1 MTPASARSR
10 KYAFLA
16 QRLGL
21 SMLVLGIHGLDYDRD
36 LRDMRV
42 LKEKT
47 IDNIFTCFGFPK
59 QSALSYTLQVHLP
72 FLVDTCQNTVFE

>member
-1 MTPASARSR
+1 MTPASAHSR

-16 QRLGL
+16 QRLGM
-21 SMLVLGIHGLDYDRD
+21 SMLVLGIHGLDYNRD
-36 LRDMRV
+36 LKDMRV

-59 QSALSYTLQVHLP
+59 QSALSYTLQVAYISL
-72 FLVDTCQNTVFE
+72 FL